1 MIVLIKSA
9 GIHMNRKGFTLVEM
23 AVVLVIIGIIL
34 GMVVKGRELV
44 QGAKTKSFIVDVKNL
59 ENMQYTFYDRFGR
72 FAGDCDNDGLV
83 DEKELNLAQTS
94 LDGTPTGLCTAG
106 TAQDDP
112 DAAFSELKAVDMLSD
127 ESNSAHSTMKG
138 GFGFAYFAQ
147 DAEGKNVI
155 VLRNVPCYAA
165 VSLDTAIDKT
175 LDGTKGKIKAG
186 TAGNSVWTAD
196 GMCEANLTDGTVG
209 TVLYYYDR

>member
-1 MIVLIKSA
+1 
-9 GIHMNRKGFTLVEM
+9 MNRKGFTLVEM

-59 ENMQYTFYDRFGR
+59 ENIQYTFYDRFGR
-72 FAGDCDNDGLV
+72 FAGDCDRDGLV
-83 DEKELNLAQTS
+83 DEKGLALS
-94 LDGTPTGLCTAG
+94 LSDFDGTPSGLCAEG

-112 DAAFSELKAVDMLSD
+112 DTAYSELKAVGMLSD
-127 ESNSAHSTMKG
+127 ESNSALASMKG

-147 DAEGKNVI
+147 DADGKNVI
-155 VLRNVPCYAA
+155 VLREVPCYAA

-175 LDGTKGKIKAG
+175 MDGTKGKVKAG
-186 TAGNSVWTAD
+186 VLGSSAWTAE
-196 GMCEANLTDGTVG
+196 GMCGSNLTDGTVG